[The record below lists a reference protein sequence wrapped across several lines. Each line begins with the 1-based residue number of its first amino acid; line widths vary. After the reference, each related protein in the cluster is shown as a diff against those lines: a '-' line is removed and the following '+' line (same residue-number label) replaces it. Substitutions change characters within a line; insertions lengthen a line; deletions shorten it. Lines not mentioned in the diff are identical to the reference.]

1 MESQPITRP
10 RSTRAATALALAWAR
25 TATSSAVAARREAAL
40 VDAADHDRRVEPG
53 AAQQR
58 EPGR

>member
-1 MESQPITRP
+1 MESQPITSP
-10 RSTRAATALALAWAR
+10 RSSRAATALALARAR
-25 TATSSAVAARREAAL
+25 TPTSSAVVPAEKLAL
-40 VDAADHDRRVEPG
+40 VDAADHHLRVEPG